1 MKDFPTLP
9 DPIHIGFA
17 KVASAAL
24 DREINLQ
31 IEIARLGQEIAR
43 FRGEIEALQRDLE
56 ARNTATVDG
65 S

>member
-43 FRGEIEALQRDLE
+43 FSQEIESLRRELAAKDE
-56 ARNTATVDG
+56 ATVDG